1 MRSLVLVVVL
11 LAACGKKKEEA
22 PAAGSAAA
30 GSAAA
35 GSAAAGS
42 AAAAEAKP
50 GPPPKILCDKA
61 IPKAIID
68 KHFPK
73 ATTEWGDP
81 FDNGEGSFITSCR
94 FIEPAVNG
102 RTIVQYRCGPTFS
115 NLDEYLGAIESQ
127 VDVKYERPKDIG
139 RGGYRSKRTVGA
151 LHRTMPCIIEVEE
164 LGDREMPDWAPLL
177 KDLEAALEPSASAP

>member
-1 MRSLVLVVVL
+1 MRSLVLVVIL

-22 PAAGSAAA
+22 PATP
-30 GSAAA
+30 

-42 AAAAEAKP
+42 AAAASVAEAKP
-50 GPPPKILCDKA
+50 GPPPQILCEKA
-61 IPKAIID
+61 IPKTLIE

-94 FIEPAVNG
+94 FIEPAVKG

-115 NLDEYLGAIESQ
+115 NLDQYLGAVESQ
-127 VDVKYERPKDIG
+127 VDVKYQRPKDIG
-139 RGGYRSKRTVGA
+139 RGGYRSKSSVGA
-151 LHRTMPCIIEVEE
+151 LHRSMPCIIEVEE
-164 LGDREMPDWAPLL
+164 LGDREVPDWAPLL